1 MIQTTLAPG
10 APWPYHSG
18 YIAAHEPVKTKPT
31 AQHPKRDEM
40 EARAEHILSII
51 KESPMHAR
59 ELDRRLRYSR
69 HAIERTLA
77 HLTRKRLAKK
87 VFTPVGRGDS
97 FVFNYEAV

>member
-1 MIQTTLAPG
+1 
-10 APWPYHSG
+10 
-18 YIAAHEPVKTKPT
+18 
-31 AQHPKRDEM
+31 
-40 EARAEHILSII
+40 
-51 KESPMHAR
+51 MHVR
-59 ELDRRLRYSR
+59 ELDRRLSYSR